1 LNNLPVVRIDKARK
15 VYHMG
20 KVEVLALQ
28 TINLNV
34 SRGEFLS
41 IMGPSGC
48 GKSTLMHMIGCLD
61 RPTEGHIFLDEVD
74 VDELDD
80 NSLADIRNKKV
91 GFVFQT
97 FNLLPKLNA
106 IENVELPLIYA
117 GLGFDERRKK
127 AADLLEMVGLKERA
141 FHRPTELSG
150 GQSQRVAI
158 ARALANGP
166 SILLADEPTGNL
178 DSRTGDEIIRLF
190 KELNDRGITMII
202 VTHDQDIANQSK
214 RIVRLKDGLVIAD
227 EKTRV

>member
-1 LNNLPVVRIDKARK
+1 
-15 VYHMG
+15 MG
-20 KVEVLALQ
+20 RVEVLALQ
-28 TINLNV
+28 TITLNV
-34 SRGEFLS
+34 NRGEFVS

-61 RPTEGHIFLDEVD
+61 RPTQGHIFLDEVD

-127 AADLLEMVGLKERA
+127 AIELLEMVGLKDRA

-158 ARALANGP
+158 ARALANNP

-178 DSRTGDEIIRLF
+178 DSHTGEDIIRLF
-190 KELNDRGITMII
+190 KELNDRGITMVI

-214 RIVRLKDGLVIAD
+214 RIVRLRDGLVISD
-227 EKTRV
+227 EKL

>member
-1 LNNLPVVRIDKARK
+1 
-15 VYHMG
+15 MG

-28 TINLNV
+28 EITLNIAK
-34 SRGEFLS
+34 GEFVS

-61 RPTEGHIFLDEVD
+61 RPTQGHILLDEVD

-80 NSLADIRNKKV
+80 NSLAEIRNKKV
-91 GFVFQT
+91 GFIFQT
-97 FNLLPKLNA
+97 FNLLPKLKA

-117 GLGFDERRKK
+117 GLGLDERRKK
-127 AADLLEMVGLKERA
+127 AADLLEMVGLKDRA
-141 FHRPTELSG
+141 SHRPTELSG

-178 DSRTGDEIIRLF
+178 DSRTGEEIIHLF

-227 EKTRV
+227 EKIRA